1 MIHSKNEP
9 ASRNEHRPTRG
20 KRYAGY
26 FLSLI
31 SNFSYL
37 FVLATVFV
45 VRPELGNG
53 VASGKY
59 FWFYLSMGLIAVILV
74 IDHWGRKQAVRIKP
88 IDVMIL
94 LYGTSALSVSYFL
107 HSSEA
112 VTKHILLILVIL
124 LYFYF
129 RLFLSA
135 SKSNG
140 RLPVL
145 FFLVT
150 GLVEAFWGLRQLY
163 GLEHSQHHLF
173 RLTGSFFNPGP
184 YACYLSVV
192 MPAAF
197 GYLLRD
203 RGCTKVR
210 FKLRYWPVYLRW
222 GTALLT
228 CVGIV
233 LVLPAAMSRASWLAA
248 GGGCAFVAY
257 FYWKHKGFRKL
268 GKIAGYSRWILTVM
282 LALCVLGGIGMYR
295 LKKDSADGR
304 ALTWKIALQTAI
316 HHPFGV
322 GIGYFSGSYGHEQA
336 AYFASGKG
344 TEQEQHVAGNPEY
357 GFNEYLQ
364 IAVEQGVIPLT
375 LFLGIMIYNVYAGIR
390 RRRIAATA
398 SLVALLIAAT
408 ASYPFSVLPFLTVTA
423 FLSARIHSETSDRK
437 KRSESDSKFSL
448 FQTCKFPY
456 SLILPGIFLLIVAGC
471 LYNRYPTY
479 PAYRQWGRS
488 KALYHAGAY
497 GSGVEAYA
505 PLYPLLADQLDFL
518 FEYAQ
523 CLSKSGRYAESNAV
537 LEKAVKI
544 RCDPMLYNVMGRNC
558 QSLRRYAEA
567 EACFLKAAH
576 IVPVRIYPWYLLANL
591 YVETGEMEKARAT
604 ARIVLT
610 KEPKV
615 QSTAV
620 REMREKMKEITRD

>member
-1 MIHSKNEP
+1 MS
-9 ASRNEHRPTRG
+9 
-20 KRYAGY
+20 
-26 FLSLI
+26 
-31 SNFSYL
+31 
-37 FVLATVFV
+37 
-45 VRPELGNG
+45 
-53 VASGKY
+53 
-59 FWFYLSMGLIAVILV
+59 
-74 IDHWGRKQAVRIKP
+74 
-88 IDVMIL
+88 
-94 LYGTSALSVSYFL
+94 
-107 HSSEA
+107 
-112 VTKHILLILVIL
+112 
-124 LYFYF
+124 
-129 RLFLSA
+129 
-135 SKSNG
+135 
-140 RLPVL
+140 
-145 FFLVT
+145 
-150 GLVEAFWGLRQLY
+150 
-163 GLEHSQHHLF
+163 
-173 RLTGSFFNPGP
+173 
-184 YACYLSVV
+184 
-192 MPAAF
+192 AAF

-210 FKLRYWPVYLRW
+210 FKLHYWPVYLRW

-233 LVLPAAMSRASWLAA
+233 LALPAAMSRTSWLAA
-248 GGGCAFVAY
+248 GGGCGFVAF
-257 FYWKHKGFRKL
+257 FYWKHKGARRF

-316 HHPFGV
+316 HHPLGV

-336 AYFASGKG
+336 DYFVSGKG
-344 TEQEQHVAGNPEY
+344 SEQEQHVAGNPEY
-357 GFNEYLQ
+357 GFNDYLQ

-437 KRSESDSKFSL
+437 ERSESDSKFSR

-497 GSGVEAYA
+497 GSGAEAYA

-591 YVETGEMEKARAT
+591 YVETGDP
-604 ARIVLT
+604 L
-610 KEPKV
+610 
-615 QSTAV
+615 STDD
-620 REMREKMKEITRD
+620 ESLIGEITKIVHHENYIYVTDRFALYRFTEDGLFSGKIDKRGGGPDEYVAISDFEIESTDKVWILCRSSQTLNQYSWSGALNKKIKFNFWAAKMHLISSGKMCLYIGNERDENNQHQVKVIDLNTENVLNNFLEIDGKKAKYLHVNSLFHFCKKEDGLCYFYNIFDDYIIPCLKNG